1 MRIRKANEAAIN
13 KTLNFLNALQHKC
26 DGTDFTEYT
35 TSQLHIAFQVSKST
49 YSVCKKLS
57 IVKETPIGIEWI
69 KEQPNWEMCLQ
80 ILGVLL
86 EQKKKEVVMPIS
98 TEWLN
103 LSEVLT
109 DISEKLT
116 IGINQQKSVL
126 NRPILPLKE
135 SSLFSDQEQ
144 RQKDEVY
151 IAGQIASGIYFDHN
165 QETIREPVDIWNDDH
180 IEKVNNRIIF
190 ATKDL
195 LNKLRNK

>member
-103 LSEVLT
+103 LSE
-109 DISEKLT
+109 
-116 IGINQQKSVL
+116 
-126 NRPILPLKE
+126 
-135 SSLFSDQEQ
+135 QEQ

>member
-57 IVKETPIGIEWI
+57 IVKEIPTGIEWI
-69 KEQPNWEMCLQ
+69 KEQPNREMCLQ

-116 IGINQQKSVL
+116 IGINQQKSIL
-126 NRPILPLKE
+126 NRPVLPLKE
-135 SSLFSDQEQ
+135 PSLFDAQEKKADQRFELI
-144 RQKDEVY
+144 KAV
-151 IAGQIASGIYFDHN
+151 ASGVY
-165 QETIREPVDIWNDDH
+165 Q
-180 IEKVNNRIIF
+180 F
-190 ATKDL
+190 ATPFIMKGDDLATIDSTNQFILEAVEDL
-195 LNKLRNK
+195 LTKANAK